1 MGDAMATA
9 EKTLSD
15 LVRELPPEAQAE
27 VRDFVEFLLQKQRR
41 QSDTSPATPAGQE
54 WPPRFFEQTAG
65 ALADDPTFTR
75 PPQGDY
81 EVRDRLP

>member
-1 MGDAMATA
+1 MATA
-9 EKTLSD
+9 EKTLID
-15 LVRELPPEAQAE
+15 LVRELSPEAQAE

-41 QSDTSPATPAGQE
+41 TGDASPVAAAGQG

-65 ALADDPTFTR
+65 ALAGDLTFTR

-81 EVRDRLP
+81 DVRDPLS

>member
-1 MGDAMATA
+1 MATA
-9 EKTLSD
+9 EKPLID

-41 QSDTSPATPAGQE
+41 TGDASPVAAAGQG

-75 PPQGDY
+75 HARGDY
-81 EVRDRLP
+81 EVGDTLP